1 MSCDGY
7 HTTVEPADLPFQGS
21 SMRAV
26 QCKLG
31 RYGSHLEHQSSYIP
45 HVPHAPLTDTPP
57 LMPPTLLLTL
67 FVLLYLHT
75 APHPAA
81 RTLCFTSS
89 PKALYARACAPHGV
103 DTPLTDA
110 PPHAPCTP
118 RTLIPP
124 TQWLS
129 PCSWSAI
136 QRFFTSFT
144 IVVMRI
150 PMDCS

>member
-1 MSCDGY
+1 MSDVIHAALHARRLTFRTWRPLYGCRHVVSGSLSSSLVPPVPNIHTHSTYSLRGSWCYMSCDGY

-31 RYGSHLEHQSSYIP
+31 HYRSRLERQSSYLP
-45 HVPHAPLTDTPP
+45 HVPRAPLTDAPP

-81 RTLCFTSS
+81 
-89 PKALYARACAPHGV
+89 
-103 DTPLTDA
+103 
-110 PPHAPCTP
+110 
-118 RTLIPP
+118 
-124 TQWLS
+124 
-129 PCSWSAI
+129 
-136 QRFFTSFT
+136 
-144 IVVMRI
+144 
-150 PMDCS
+150 